1 MAICPHC
8 ETISETVLASCPSGD
23 GYYCIDETEF
33 ASYSDD
39 PLLGQRIADRF
50 IVSSVLGR
58 GSMGKVYKAF
68 QDQVDRDVALKVFR
82 SETLV
87 KHTLGRNGTAKEREA
102 ARARFVQEAK
112 VLGQLSHPNCVTVY
126 DFGMG
131 EDDDFL
137 YMAME
142 FVGGV
147 SLREAV
153 NRGFKF
159 EAIVEITR
167 QILQALREAHS
178 LGIVHRDLKP
188 ENIVLSYRF
197 NTGEHVVKVLD
208 FGIAKLLQADA
219 QSLTRAGALFGTP
232 AYMSPEQCR
241 GELDTIGP
249 QVDVYALGCIL
260 YEMVCRQ
267 LPYAAQL
274 PQQMVRLHQEAEIPA
289 LDPGRGIDV
298 PDGLEGFIHR
308 CLQKDHRD
316 RFADANAAMRAFEE
330 VLADAGELGA
340 GNLDSEGLGSMA
352 RTIQKRSGTTHGA
365 RSVIV
370 PKDRVSG
377 DVLDPLGRSIA
388 PPFLPNGKP
397 ASFDHT
403 AMQKTPPSNAVPS
416 NAVPSNAPPNKDRK
430 GPGGPKQDMSPPK
443 VSVPGT
449 AFKRAND
456 TVSGALDDNDGRSPG
471 KKSDRQALIITGA
484 LLAVLVCCALVFYLI
499 YSSIMQS

>member
-8 ETISETVLASCPSGD
+8 ETISEKALVPCPTGD
-23 GYYCIDETEF
+23 GYYCIEETEY

-50 IVSSVLGR
+50 IVNSVLGR
-58 GSMGKVYKAF
+58 GSMGKVYKAL

-87 KHTLGRNGTAKEREA
+87 KHTLGRSGTAKEREA
-102 ARARFVQEAK
+102 ARARFVLEAK

-153 NRGFKF
+153 NRGLKF

-167 QILQALREAHS
+167 QILLALREAHS

-219 QSLTRAGALFGTP
+219 ESLTRAGALFGTP

-267 LPYAAQL
+267 LPYIAQL
-274 PQQMVRLHQEAEIPA
+274 PQQMVRLHQEADIPA
-289 LDPGRGIDV
+289 LQPRRGIEV
-298 PDGLEGFIHR
+298 PAGLEGFIHK
-308 CLQKDHRD
+308 CLQKDYRD
-316 RFADANAAMRAFEE
+316 RFEDASDAMAAFER
-330 VLADAGELGA
+330 VLAEAGELGA
-340 GNLDSEGLGSMA
+340 GNLDSGGLGSMA
-352 RTIQKRSGTTHGA
+352 HTIQKRSGTTRGA

-370 PKDRVSG
+370 PKDNVSG
-377 DVLDPLGRSIA
+377 DALDPLGHSPA
-388 PPFLPNGKP
+388 PAYQPESGEYAFDGEVQQTPTSNDLP
-397 ASFDHT
+397 
-403 AMQKTPPSNAVPS
+403 V
-416 NAVPSNAPPNKDRK
+416 
-430 GPGGPKQDMSPPK
+430 PK
-443 VSVPGT
+443 VSVPGANSKRVTDT
-449 AFKRAND
+449 ASGDLDLKSGKGGSKKGKKGDRQLLMIA
-456 TVSGALDDNDGRSPG
+456 GAL
-471 KKSDRQALIITGA
+471 I
-484 LLAVLVCCALVFYLI
+484 AVLVCCALIFYLI

>member
-1 MAICPHC
+1 MPICPNC
-8 ETISETVLASCPSGD
+8 ETTCDEFLAPCPTGD
-23 GYYCIDETEF
+23 GYYCVDATEY

-39 PLLGQRIADRF
+39 PMIGRRVADRF

-58 GSMGKVYKAF
+58 GSMGKVYKAR
-68 QDQVDRDVALKVFR
+68 QHQVDRDVALKIFR

-87 KHTLGRNGTAKEREA
+87 QHTLGRNGTAKEKEA

-131 EDDDFL
+131 EQEDFL

-153 NRGFKF
+153 NRGLKF

-167 QILQALREAHS
+167 QILLALREAHS

-208 FGIAKLLQADA
+208 FGIAKLLQADVE
-219 QSLTRAGALFGTP
+219 SHTRAGALFGTP

-241 GELDTIGP
+241 GEVATIGP
-249 QVDVYALGCIL
+249 QVDIYALGCIL
-260 YEMVCRQ
+260 YEMVCGQ
-267 LPYAAQL
+267 LPYVATL
-274 PQQMVRLHQEAEIPA
+274 PQQMVRLHQEADIPP
-289 LDPGRGIDV
+289 LNLRRGIEV
-298 PDGLEGFIHR
+298 PDGLEAFIHK
-308 CLQKDHRD
+308 CLAKDRLD
-316 RFADANAAMRAFEE
+316 RFDDADMAMHAFEE
-330 VLADAGELGA
+330 ILEQSGDVGTG
-340 GNLDSEGLGSMA
+340 GLDSRGLGSMA

-370 PKDRVSG
+370 PKDNVSG
-377 DVLDPLGRSIA
+377 DVLDPLGKA
-388 PPFLPNGKP
+388 PIPPP
-397 ASFDHT
+397 AAVAPAAPAPSLADGPMDP
-403 AMQKTPPSNAVPS
+403 ALQATPPRN
-416 NAVPSNAPPNKDRK
+416 
-430 GPGGPKQDMSPPK
+430 K
-443 VSVPGT
+443 VSVPRVSVPSS
-449 AFKRAND
+449 KRASQ
-456 TVSGALDDNDGRSPG
+456 TLAGAEPDDD
-471 KKSDRQALIITGA
+471 KSSSLPTLDRQSVLIGLAIF
-484 LLAVLVCCALVFYLI
+484 AVLICCVLIFYLI
-499 YSSIMQS
+499 YASIMNG